1 MPQSLANVLV
11 HLVFS
16 TKDRVPLIRSDVES
30 ELYAYTS
37 KVLDTSDSPMIAIG
51 GMEDHVHILFKL
63 SRKIAI
69 MDIVETV
76 KTDTSRWIKSKGA
89 GYAARHLKKRGYWQ
103 SGYGAFSVSPTTAD
117 KVIGYIRNQKEHHRG
132 KSFQDEYRELMRLAG
147 MELDERYA
155 WS

>member
-76 KTDTSRWIKSKGA
+76 KTDTSRWIKSKGV
-89 GYAARHLKKRGYWQ
+89 GYSDFYWQ

-117 KVIGYIRNQKEHHRG
+117 KVIGYIRDQKKHHCG
-132 KSFQDEYRELMRLAG
+132 KSFQDEYRELMRLSG

-155 WS
+155 WG

>member
-37 KVLDTSDSPMIAIG
+37 KVLEPSDSPMIAIG
-51 GMEDHVHILFKL
+51 GMEDHIHILFKL
-63 SRKIAI
+63 SRKMAI

-89 GYAARHLKKRGYWQ
+89 RYSDFYWQ

-117 KVIGYIRNQKEHHRG
+117 NVIGYIRNQKEHHRG

-155 WS
+155 WG

>member
-76 KTDTSRWIKSKGA
+76 KTDTSRWIKSKGV
-89 GYAARHLKKRGYWQ
+89 GYSDFYWQ

-147 MELDERYA
+147 MDLDERYA
-155 WS
+155 WG